1 MLVGGSGTGGWSTE
15 ILTENGDTSFG
26 FKLGYNEFYSGTWR
40 MYACLIGEEETV
52 TMTGGS
58 SNNGVNSVNR
68 YQMDG
73 SFEKLPNLNHGR
85 NHHAC
90 GHFTRIDGSVV

>member
-1 MLVGGSGTGGWSTE
+1 MLVGGSGWSTWRTE
-15 ILTENGDTSFG
+15 ILKENGDTAFG
-26 FKLGYNEFYSGTWR
+26 FELGYNEHYSGTWR

-58 SNNGVNSVNR
+58 IVNVNSVNR

-85 NHHAC
+85 IHHAC
-90 GHFTRIDGSVV
+90 GHFTRTDGSVV